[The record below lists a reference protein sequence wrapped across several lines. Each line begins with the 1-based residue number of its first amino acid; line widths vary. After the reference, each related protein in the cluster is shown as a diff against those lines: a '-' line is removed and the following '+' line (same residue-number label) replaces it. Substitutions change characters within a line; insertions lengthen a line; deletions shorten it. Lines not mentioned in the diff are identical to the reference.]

1 MCLEIL
7 NSSPEINQTVEGSL
21 VPAPTG
27 ALGVDY
33 PSSSEE
39 DTAPMEITQG
49 NSMSSIT
56 CSLFSYWNFFF
67 APDLSEALNSAFDH
81 NKMENVQASQVSGV
95 FLILLRIC
103 Q

>member
-1 MCLEIL
+1 LELLDIL
-7 NSSPEINQTVEGSL
+7 NGSPELNQTVEGSL

-39 DTAPMEITQG
+39 ETAPMEITKG

-56 CSLFSYWNFFF
+56 CSLFSY
-67 APDLSEALNSAFDH
+67 
-81 NKMENVQASQVSGV
+81 
-95 FLILLRIC
+95 
-103 Q
+103 

>member
-1 MCLEIL
+1 MCALGLLDIL
-7 NSSPEINQTVEGSL
+7 NGSPELNQTVEGSL

-39 DTAPMEITQG
+39 ETAPMEITKG

-56 CSLFSYWNFFF
+56 CSLFSY
-67 APDLSEALNSAFDH
+67 
-81 NKMENVQASQVSGV
+81 
-95 FLILLRIC
+95 
-103 Q
+103 